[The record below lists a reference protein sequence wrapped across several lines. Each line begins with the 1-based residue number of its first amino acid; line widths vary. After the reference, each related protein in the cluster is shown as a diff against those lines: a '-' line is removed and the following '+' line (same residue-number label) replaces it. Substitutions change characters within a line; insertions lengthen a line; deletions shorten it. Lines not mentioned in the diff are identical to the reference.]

1 MTRRQ
6 ISFYFPK
13 DDKSKNAE
21 TSQNPE
27 LGANPDES
35 RTLTLHRLFKFLGV
49 SQLQQ
54 DKTPRLTM
62 LKNRVT
68 VSQNTDSVGF
78 FLLYKAAS
86 GCQKLKRI
94 NAALLKQRDC

>member
-54 DKTPRLTM
+54 DKTARLTM

-68 VSQNTDSVGF
+68 VSQNTNSVVGF
-78 FLLYKAAS
+78 FYFT
-86 GCQKLKRI
+86 
-94 NAALLKQRDC
+94 KQPVAVRN

>member
-1 MTRRQ
+1 MLH
-6 ISFYFPK
+6 FPK

-21 TSQNPE
+21 TSQKPE
-27 LGANPDES
+27 LGANPDQL
-35 RTLTLHRLFKFLGV
+35 RTLTLHRLYKFLGV

-68 VSQNTDSVGF
+68 VSQNTVVGLGF
-78 FLLYKAAS
+78 FLPLPFFFSSHSYRAAPVAV
-86 GCQKLKRI
+86 R
-94 NAALLKQRDC
+94 N